1 VAGVFV
7 IEVLIMCGRSF
18 LFLSVPD
25 WFAGG
30 VSLYA
35 LGRGSV
41 LACFD
46 SSDLDD
52 PGVDGAGD
60 AVLHFDVEFGDDVG
74 LEGSVFLE
82 VLLGGGV
89 DDVPDSEALHCLVL
103 GTEPAAVGADDRLDI
118 APVVFVATVVSAL
131 DWHVVN

>member
-1 VAGVFV
+1 
-7 IEVLIMCGRSF
+7 MCAKSF
-18 LFLSVPD
+18 PFLGVPD
-25 WFAGG
+25 NFSSGI
-30 VSLYA
+30 SLDS

-41 LACFD
+41 LSLLD
-46 SSDLDD
+46 SADLDD

-74 LEGSVFLE
+74 LEGPVLLE

-89 DDVPDSEALHCLVL
+89 NDVPNREPLHRLVL
-103 GTEPAAVGADDRLDI
+103 GAEPAAVDADDWLDV
-118 APVVFVATVVSAL
+118 AAVVFVAAVVPAL